1 MIGIYGGT
9 FDPIHNGHLHVIK
22 ELLLS
27 RRLDRIIVLPAGDPQ
42 LRERPTASAVDRLAM
57 CNAALASLGTL
68 ANRVEVSAMEVE
80 RDRPSYAIDSVRQLQ
95 KENPAQD
102 FAWIIGSD
110 AYRKIGDWH
119 ESEALQDLISFIV
132 VERPQSEPER
142 ENAQGED
149 FDDFDTT
156 EINALDI
163 SATQIR
169 KLIGSGQE
177 VSALVPAAVLSYLE
191 SKGLYGSA

>member
-42 LRERPTASAVDRLAM
+42 LRGRPSASAVDRLAM
-57 CNAALASLGTL
+57 CTAALASLGAL
-68 ANRVEVSAMEVE
+68 ADRVEVSAIEVE
-80 RDRPSYAIDSVRQLQ
+80 RDRPSYAIESVRQLQ
-95 KENPAQD
+95 KENPAQE

-110 AYRKIGDWH
+110 AFRRIDEWH
-119 ESEALQDLISFIV
+119 ESEVLQELISFIV
-132 VERPQSEPER
+132 VERPESER
-142 ENAQGED
+142 GQGEV

-169 KLIGSGQE
+169 EKIGSGQE
-177 VSALVPAAVLSYLE
+177 VSALVPTGVLSYIE

>member
-1 MIGIYGGT
+1 VIGIYGGT

-27 RRLDRIIVLPAGDPQ
+27 RRIDRIIVLPAGDPQ
-42 LRERPTASAVDRLAM
+42 LRERPMASAVDRLAM
-57 CNAALASLGTL
+57 CSAALASLGTL
-68 ANRVEVSAMEVE
+68 ADRVEVSAMEVE
-80 RDRPSYAIDSVRQLQ
+80 RDRPSYAIESVRQLQ
-95 KENPAQD
+95 KENPAQE

-119 ESEALQDLISFIV
+119 ESEVLQDLISFIV
-132 VERPQSEPER
+132 VERP
-142 ENAQGED
+142 ENAQGEV

-169 KLIGSGQE
+169 KKIGSGQE
-177 VSALVPAAVLSYLE
+177 VSALLPTGVLSYIE

>member
-27 RRLDRIIVLPAGDPQ
+27 RRLDRIIILPAGDPQ
-42 LRERPTASAVDRLAM
+42 LRERPAASASDRLAM
-57 CNAALASLGTL
+57 CNAALASLGSL
-68 ANRVEVSAMEVE
+68 ADRVEVSAMEVE
-80 RDRPSYAIDSVRQLQ
+80 RDRPSYAIESVRELL
-95 KENPAQD
+95 KGNPSQE

-110 AYRKIGDWH
+110 AYRRIDEWH

-132 VERPQSEPER
+132 VERPTGGTG
-142 ENAQGED
+142 ENY
-149 FDDFDTT
+149 DDFETT

-177 VSALVPAAVLSYLE
+177 VSALVPTGVLSYIE